1 MPKVQMSCP
10 RCRQPLL
17 AEVEQVF
24 DLGVDPQAK
33 QRLLSGQVNIANCQN
48 CGYQGPLATPIV
60 YHDPSKELLLTY
72 FPPELGLSVNE
83 QERVI
88 GPYLTQITNR
98 LPPEKRKAYLLRPQ
112 SMFTYQTM
120 IDRILEADGITR
132 EMIEAS
138 QKRLNLIQRLLM
150 ATPSSR
156 SEIVHQEEEL
166 MDESFFQMLNRLIEA
181 SLAGGDQQTAQAL
194 AQLQQEILPQT
205 AVGQR
210 LMNESAEVQ
219 TAMRMLQ
226 EASQKGL
233 TREGLLDIFLQQKSE
248 PALAALVSL
257 TRSGLDYE
265 FFAILSKRLENAS
278 GEEKQKLTDLR
289 QKLLDL
295 TAEID
300 RRMKERLETSRLLL
314 SELLDAPNIEEAFQ
328 QHIGEVDEFF
338 TEVLQQEL
346 QEARQKGDL
355 DRSARIQKIVELIQQ
370 ASAPPAEFAFI
381 EELLSAQSEADRRR
395 LMETNQEKITPDFL
409 QMLNGLV
416 TQLEAESQSEMATQ
430 LQSIYRQA
438 LRYSMEMNLNQ

>member
-1 MPKVQMSCP
+1 
-10 RCRQPLL
+10 
-17 AEVEQVF
+17 
-24 DLGVDPQAK
+24 
-33 QRLLSGQVNIANCQN
+33 
-48 CGYQGPLATPIV
+48 
-60 YHDPSKELLLTY
+60 
-72 FPPELGLSVNE
+72 
-83 QERVI
+83 
-88 GPYLTQITNR
+88 
-98 LPPEKRKAYLLRPQ
+98 
-112 SMFTYQTM
+112 
-120 IDRILEADGITR
+120 
-132 EMIEAS
+132 
-138 QKRLNLIQRLLM
+138 
-150 ATPSSR
+150 
-156 SEIVHQEEEL
+156 L

-219 TAMRMLQ
+219 NAMRMLQ

-265 FFAILSKRLENAS
+265 FFAILSKRLESAS

-314 SELLDAPNIEEAFQ
+314 SELLDAPNIDEAFQ
-328 QHIGEVDEFF
+328 QHIGEIDEFF

-346 QEARQKGDL
+346 QDIHFDFDKYNIRPGDAEILKKNLDWFKANPGTTVRVEGNCDERGTVEYNLALGQKRADSAKNYLVGLGVDAKRLQTVSYGKERPLCTEHNEACWAKNRN
-355 DRSARIQKIVELIQQ
+355 
-370 ASAPPAEFAFI
+370 
-381 EELLSAQSEADRRR
+381 AQFVPI
-395 LMETNQEKITPDFL
+395 K
-409 QMLNGLV
+409 
-416 TQLEAESQSEMATQ
+416 
-430 LQSIYRQA
+430 
-438 LRYSMEMNLNQ
+438 